1 MSGSRSSESHA
12 AELRC
17 ISVRQAPRR
26 TAASVRSSQASTST
40 RRASFAL
47 KSPRM
52 ARTPISVPPMAW
64 LSDFWLC
71 STLTPSSL
79 STFNSKTPKGLVT
92 RDASDLSWSLLR
104 ITLV

>member
-40 RRASFAL
+40 RRASCAL
-47 KSPRM
+47 KSPR
-52 ARTPISVPPMAW
+52 
-64 LSDFWLC
+64 
-71 STLTPSSL
+71 
-79 STFNSKTPKGLVT
+79 T
-92 RDASDLSWSLLR
+92 RDPTVCPPQVGREVRHPQARVPGVDR
-104 ITLV
+104 PTGARREERR